1 MAPPRAIWTGTI
13 SFGLVNAP
21 VRMYTA
27 VREKDLRFNMLH
39 EKDGGRIGYQR
50 VCKVDGKEVSQEEI
64 VKGYD
69 LGGGEYVQLSADDFA
84 AAAQENHRTIT
95 IQDFV
100 PADQIDPIYFERTYY
115 LGPQEGAGEPIYAL
129 LAKAMSD
136 TGLSAIATYIQ
147 GDREHLACLRVRD
160 DVITLE
166 RMFFHD
172 EVRETDGLAPSAD
185 SVDKRQ
191 LKMANDL
198 IKVYTGDF
206 DPTQYEDTYRARL
219 LSVIEQKSQGKK
231 VKAPKLEE
239 GAAPPD
245 LMAALTASLDEAR
258 TARAARGKSSS
269 GGSGG
274 RKTKAASGGG
284 RRRTAASGGRKGS

>member
-1 MAPPRAIWTGTI
+1 MASPRAIWTGTI

-50 VCKVDGKEVSQEEI
+50 VCKVDGKEVPQEEI

-69 LGGGEYVQLSADDFA
+69 LGGGEYVQLTADDFA

-100 PADQIDPIYFERTYY
+100 PTDQIDPIYFERTYY
-115 LGPQEGAGEPIYAL
+115 LGPQEGPGEPIYAL

-136 TGLSAIATYIQ
+136 SGLSAIATYIQ

-172 EVRETDGLAPSAD
+172 EVRESEGLAPSSA

-198 IKVYTGDF
+198 IKAYTGEF

-219 LSVIEQKSQGKK
+219 MSVIEQKSQGKK

-258 TARAARGKSSS
+258 KARAARGKSSS
-269 GGSGG
+269 SGGG
-274 RKTKAASGGG
+274 RKTKAPASGGG
-284 RRRTAASGGRKGS
+284 RRKTAAAGRKGS

>member
-136 TGLSAIATYIQ
+136 SGLSAIATYIQ

-269 GGSGG
+269 GSGG